1 MGERTLTAPDA
12 AVVQF
17 ACRSAKLPGSTPAQV
32 KIGVE
37 RWSPKEPEG
46 DPQKLKDAYAT
57 VAHSVSLA
65 MAKELGC
72 ENNGGLRARPSLDP
86 A

>member
-1 MGERTLTAPDA
+1 M
-12 AVVQF
+12 Q
-17 ACRSAKLPGSTPAQV
+17 PAHV
-32 KIGVE
+32 DVGVE

-46 DPQKLKDAYAT
+46 DPQKLKDAYAA

-72 ENNGGLRARPSLDP
+72 ENNGGLQARPSLDP

>member
-1 MGERTLTAPDA
+1 M
-12 AVVQF
+12 
-17 ACRSAKLPGSTPAQV
+17 
-32 KIGVE
+32 E

-57 VAHSVSLA
+57 VAHSVSLS

-72 ENNGGLRARPSLDP
+72 ENNGGLQERPPLDP